1 MDFKELLKP
10 NVAGR
15 DEDVIARLC
24 RSPYPVMLYGAAG
37 DVGDRIAGKLLAH
50 GLRIARIILDADCP
64 PLASEA
70 DALQG
75 VETCTPA
82 EANESFASYHL
93 IIGFVK
99 AYGHADRIARKC
111 RNACS
116 VDYLSEIFDMEMIEP
131 AFVAQHRET
140 LEAFYEDL
148 SDHSSKEAFVAYL
161 LAKTRQDMQYLPP
174 CFEKVQYFPAGI
186 FTLTDHASYFDC
198 GAFTG
203 DTIAGFLDATGGT
216 YRHIWA
222 AEPDPSNFQQ
232 LQRFVGEQSL
242 SDIRLINKGIY
253 DRCCRLPFHAAGN
266 MLSMIVEDAVH
277 SIDVDTIDHIVA
289 GEPVTYIKMDV
300 EGVELK
306 ALKGAEQTIRTHRPI
321 LGISIYHRKSDL
333 VDIPVWIRSVVPE
346 YRFYFRVHK
355 KLAID
360 TVLYAV
366 VP

>member
-10 NVAGR
+10 DVTGR

-24 RSPYPVMLYGAAG
+24 RSSCPVMLYGAAG

-50 GLRIARIILDADCP
+50 GLRVERIILDADCP

-70 DALQG
+70 DALRG

-82 EANESFASYHL
+82 EADASFASYHL
-93 IIGFVK
+93 VPGFVK
-99 AYGHADRIARKC
+99 AYGDTDRIARKC

-131 AFVAQHRET
+131 AFVAQRRET

-148 SDHSSKEAFVAYL
+148 SDPLSKEAFVAYL

-174 CFEKVQYFPAGI
+174 CFEKAQYFPAGI
-186 FTLTDHASYFDC
+186 FTLTDHESYFDC

-203 DTIAGFLDATGGT
+203 DTIAGFLKATGGT
-216 YRHIWA
+216 YRRIWA
-222 AEPDPSNFQQ
+222 AEPDPSNFRQ
-232 LQRFVGEQSL
+232 LRRFVDEHSL
-242 SDIRLINKGIY
+242 CDIQLINKGIY
-253 DRCCRLPFHAAGN
+253 DRPCRLPFRAEGS
-266 MLSMIVEDAVH
+266 MLSMITEDAVH

-306 ALKGAEQTIRTHRPI
+306 ALNGAEQTIRTCRPI
-321 LGISIYHRKSDL
+321 LGISIYHKKSDL
-333 VDIPVWIRSVVPE
+333 IDIPVRIRSLVPE

-360 TVLYAV
+360 AVLYAV
-366 VP
+366 AP